1 MDFKQYLIETKITA
15 NEEKGIL
22 DQLSVI
28 DELSP
33 IEIRAAK
40 SSLQVLI
47 ENMIGKSKQILK
59 YFNSPIIPQNSKDAI
74 IFLHNVGAI
83 EDEEFYHLSSAI
95 GFRNSMIH
103 DYMKFDTN
111 VLKSIIKNKKYLA
124 VYNFLVEEPNYKE
137 VIIKRI
143 ENLSI

>member
-1 MDFKQYLIETKITA
+1 MTFKEYLENTRMIA
-15 NEEKGIL
+15 NEEKTIL
-22 DQLSVI
+22 DQLSQKE
-28 DELSP
+28 ELSP

-47 ENMIGKSKQILK
+47 ENSIGKSKQILK
-59 YFNSPIIPQNSKDAI
+59 HYNSPIIPQNSKDSI
-74 IFLHNVGAI
+74 ILLHEIGAI
-83 EDEEFYHLSSAI
+83 KDEEFYHLRSAI

-103 DYMKFDTN
+103 DYMKFNID
-111 VLKSIIKNKKYLA
+111 VLKKIVFEKSYLHI
-124 VYNFLVEEPNYKE
+124 YNFLTNDLNYKD

>member
-1 MDFKQYLIETKITA
+1 MNFKEYSQNSKIIA
-15 NEEKGIL
+15 NEEKDIL
-22 DQLSVI
+22 DQFSQK
-28 DELSP
+28 DKLSP

-59 YFNSPIIPQNSKDAI
+59 HYNSPIIPQNSKDSI
-74 IFLHNVGAI
+74 IILHEIGAI
-83 EDEEFYHLSSAI
+83 EDEEFYNLSSAI

-103 DYMKFDTN
+103 DYIKFDIKILETI
-111 VLKSIIKNKKYLA
+111 VKKKSYIA
-124 VYNFLVEEPNYKE
+124 VYNFLIKEPNYKD